1 MFVCVILWR
10 VLYMVHHI
18 TCMFVRYKPLRTH
31 SLWNLLVCLRGMKAD
46 QLDLD
51 KVQELLPSPV
61 YVNNIWI
68 ISLFIDTCLHLF
80 VHPRLSL
87 YLPLSLTLT
96 KIIPSL
102 TSTTLP
108 TNPCM
113 LRSTTLQTCFSSLK
127 KLE

>member
-1 MFVCVILWR
+1 
-10 VLYMVHHI
+10 MVHHT

-31 SLWNLLVCLRGMKAD
+31 SLWNLLVCLRTMKAD

-51 KVQELLPSPV
+51 KVQELLPSPI
-61 YVNNIWI
+61 YVNNICI
-68 ISLFIDTCLHLF
+68 YNISIYSYMS
-80 VHPRLSL
+80 PSL
-87 YLPLSLTLT
+87 CPSPSLTVSPSVSHSLT